1 MAEVASSNA
10 SWRYL
15 DIHLQNARGGRTSLK
30 IDDQALTYADLYG
43 LVGRAAAVL
52 REAGVGR
59 QDRVVVGLPDGPAF
73 VACALAVMR
82 IGAIGVSVNQAVPPE
97 RFRHLVLD
105 CQPAAAL
112 LAEGMGEAAAVLAAE
127 APGCTIWNGD
137 DGEAQHPFEYA
148 LHHAPELP
156 EIAEPQ
162 SAQDAAWLQ
171 YSSGS
176 TGNPKAA
183 IWSHGMLTAAP
194 DVSGGWYGPED
205 RCYCTSK
212 LSSGYAFLDGLLLPL
227 SAGAV
232 SILRPG
238 RIDPLTIAHVL
249 QAQRPTL
256 LYSLPTMFA
265 AMLALPDAA
274 DRFDLSGVRRCV
286 ASGEYL
292 PAALAGRFADEF
304 GVELV
309 NEFGSSE
316 GGDMLATEPGRSAAG
331 SCGRSFPG
339 VRIRVVDDLGQALPD
354 ERSGL
359 LEVQSAGSAVGYW
372 NRPEA
377 TRRTFRDG
385 WVRTGDIVRR
395 QPDGDYIYVGR
406 FDDIINIGG
415 VKTIPADVEEQ
426 LMRLQEI
433 AACAVVATED
443 DNGLSVM
450 TAFIVPA
457 PAVEPDLEL
466 KRTIREHL
474 RRTVGR
480 EHRPSTIVFSDALP
494 TTVTGKT
501 SKGLLRQERV
511 STADSAGSADER
523 RD

>member
-1 MAEVASSNA
+1 MTRHNSSNA

-15 DIHLQNARGGRTSLK
+15 DIHLQKARDGRIALK
-30 IDDQALTYADLYG
+30 ADDHELTYAELYG
-43 LVGRAAAVL
+43 LVCRAATVL

-59 QDRVVVGLPDGPAF
+59 QDRVVLALPDEPAF

-82 IGAIGVSVNQAVPPE
+82 IGAIGVSVNQAVSPE
-97 RFRHLVLD
+97 RFRHLVRD
-105 CQPAAAL
+105 CQPTAAL
-112 LAEGMGEAAAVLAAE
+112 LAEGMDEAAAVLTTE
-127 APGCTIWNGD
+127 MPDCIVWNGD
-137 DGEAQHPFEYA
+137 DDKAQRPFAYRLRHAAE
-148 LHHAPELP
+148 LH
-156 EIAEPQ
+156 EIVEPG

-194 DVSGGWYGPED
+194 DVSGGWYEPQD

-249 QAQRPTL
+249 QTQRPTL

-274 DRFDLSGVRRCV
+274 DRFDFTSVRRCV
-286 ASGEYL
+286 SSGEYL

-304 GVELV
+304 GIELV

-316 GGDMLATEPGRSAAG
+316 GGDMLSTEPGRSADG
-331 SCGRSFPG
+331 SCGRPFPG
-339 VRIRVVDDLGQALPD
+339 VRIRVVDDLGQVLPD
-354 ERSGL
+354 EHSGF

-377 TRRTFRDG
+377 TARTFRDG

-395 QPDGDYIYVGR
+395 QADGEHVYVGR

-426 LMRLQEI
+426 LMLLREV
-433 AACAVVATED
+433 AACAVVATEGSE
-443 DNGLSVM
+443 GLPVM
-450 TAFIVPA
+450 TAFVVPA
-457 PAVEPDLEL
+457 ASVEPDLEL

-480 EHRPSTIVFSDALP
+480 QHRPSTIVFSETLP
-494 TTVTGKT
+494 TTTTGKT
-501 SKGLLRQERV
+501 SKGLLRHEKA
-511 STADSAGSADER
+511 SAADPVKTTDER
-523 RD
+523 HD